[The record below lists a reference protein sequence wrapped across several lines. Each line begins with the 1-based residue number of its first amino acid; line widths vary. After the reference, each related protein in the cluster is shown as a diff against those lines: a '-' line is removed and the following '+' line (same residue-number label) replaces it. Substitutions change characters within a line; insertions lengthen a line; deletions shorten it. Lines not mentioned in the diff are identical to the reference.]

1 MYVRS
6 HYLTLPESCYRP
18 QITTNYSVFLLVI
31 SNPFRCEFKRT
42 LKTKYVT
49 SYVWRNKEVRS
60 SSFVI
65 FCPSVYYASPRF
77 LKRQFI
83 IFKRRIV
90 VFCQLTSYKISG
102 LFYFF
107 DGWKIMKLIKCWI
120 VWKYHNFV
128 M

>member
-1 MYVRS
+1 MYVCQVTLLNTPRIMLQTTDHDELFSFSIS
-6 HYLTLPESCYRP
+6 HFKP
-18 QITTNYSVFLLVI
+18 I
-31 SNPFRCEFKRT
+31 SLRIQTYVN
-42 LKTKYVT
+42 TKYIT

-90 VFCQLTSYKISG
+90 VFCQLTSYKISR

-107 DGWKIMKLIKCWI
+107 WWMKNHEVHNKLNSLKIWR
-120 VWKYHNFV
+120 
-128 M
+128 